1 MIIAGIFE
9 QITQTITNLFAVVK
23 GTLSALSQTNEQLL
37 NFTETIQGMINDMSS
52 GTSNTGV
59 PITEAIGTIRFCVG
73 DPVYFTMYLIIL
85 FGVLFT
91 IVKLGNIVMRQIIK
105 ISEVF
110 TSLGGKQGVIDKIK
124 SLFSGFN

>member
-1 MIIAGIFE
+1 MVIAGIFE
-9 QITQTITNLFAVVK
+9 QIGQTINNLFAVVK
-23 GTLSALSQTNEQLL
+23 GTLTALSQTQKQLD
-37 NFTETIQGMINDMSS
+37 NFGNTIQGMIDNMAS

-59 PITEAIGTIRFCVG
+59 PITEAIGTIRYCVG
-73 DPVYFTMYLIIL
+73 DPIYFTMYLIIL

-91 IVKLGNIVMRQIIK
+91 VVKLANVVIRQIIK

-124 SLFSGFN
+124 SLFSGF

>member
-1 MIIAGIFE
+1 MVLAGIFE
-9 QITQTITNLFAVVK
+9 QIGQTINNLFAVVK
-23 GTLSALSQTNEQLL
+23 GTLTALSQTQKQLD
-37 NFTETIQGMINDMSS
+37 NFGNTIQGMIDNMAS

-59 PITEAIGTIRFCVG
+59 PITEAIGTIRYCVG

-91 IVKLGNIVMRQIIK
+91 VVKLANVVIRQIIK

-124 SLFSGFN
+124 SLFSGF